1 MRFFSYDGNNN
12 FVIQSQSSTME
23 ISKDQAF
30 QLYQLMMEKLMP
42 IARNAMGF
50 EQDHEDYWPSSS
62 EDDGA

>member
-1 MRFFSYDGNNN
+1 
-12 FVIQSQSSTME
+12 ME